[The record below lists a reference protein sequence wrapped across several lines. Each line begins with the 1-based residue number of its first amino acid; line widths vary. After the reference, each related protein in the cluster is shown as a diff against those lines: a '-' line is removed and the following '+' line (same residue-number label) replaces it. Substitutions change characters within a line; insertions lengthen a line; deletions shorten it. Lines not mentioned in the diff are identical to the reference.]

1 MTDEAAAKPKREH
14 RNRVLK
20 GASIITGVNNS
31 EISVTIRNMHA
42 GGAEL
47 RVGVDARIPERFLLY
62 VPVDGIGYR
71 SVVRWRRNDRIGVM
85 FEGTEAK
92 PHWHYG

>member
-1 MTDEAAAKPKREH
+1 MSDDAEINNRREH

-20 GASIITGVNNS
+20 GATIITGVANS
-31 EISVTIRNMHA
+31 EISVTVRNMHQN
-42 GGAEL
+42 GAEL
-47 RVGVDARIPERFLLY
+47 RVSADARIPERFLLY

-71 SVVRWRRNDRIGVM
+71 SVVRWRKNDRVGVQ
-85 FEGTEAK
+85 FEGTEPK